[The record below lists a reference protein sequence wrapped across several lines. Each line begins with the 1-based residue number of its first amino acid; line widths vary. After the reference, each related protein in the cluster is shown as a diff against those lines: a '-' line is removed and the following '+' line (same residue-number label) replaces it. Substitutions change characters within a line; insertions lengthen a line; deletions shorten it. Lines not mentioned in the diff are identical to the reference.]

1 MAGFVFMAPRNFTST
16 EACVEA
22 IIAKVGPKLVVG
34 APLGIGKPNHLI
46 NALYRRV
53 AGDPKLSM
61 RLVTALSLE
70 RPKGKSGLEK
80 RFLDPFVARVFGD
93 YPELEYMRDLRA
105 HKLAPNVELSEFYFK
120 SGSMLGVASAQQ
132 NYISSNYT
140 HVARDMLA
148 AGANVVLQ
156 AVAMQPGPR
165 YSLACNPDVTLDIAP
180 GLRAAEQAG
189 RPVAIAGMVNRKL
202 PFMYGGAE
210 VPPEFFDF
218 MVDEPALDHTLFS
231 VPNMP
236 IDPAAHM
243 IGLRASALIRD
254 GGTVQVGIGSLGDA
268 CIYAT
273 RLRHGDNEDYRRALE
288 ETGVL
293 ASCGDAIA
301 AVGGTDT
308 YRRGLYAGSEMFG
321 DGLLQLYEAGVLKR
335 RVYDHRGLQGLL
347 ELGRISE
354 PLSGDTLL
362 ALREASVVG
371 ARLSASD
378 VAFLKRFGIFRPD
391 VEHAGGELR
400 LPDGSRVAAD
410 LDDRAAFGRIAAAA
424 LGTHL
429 QGGVLVHGAFFLG
442 SRWFYDALN
451 RMPEPE
457 RRLFAMDAVSTVNEL
472 FSDLELE
479 RLQHRDARFINIC
492 MKVTLLGSTVSDSL
506 DDGRVVSGVGGQY
519 NFVAMAH
526 ALRQARSILLLRS
539 AHRGH
544 GRLESNIVWEYA
556 HSTIPR
562 HLRDMV
568 VTEYGIADLRGK
580 SDREVIAAMLN
591 LADARFQP
599 GLMAQ
604 AKRAGKLPADYAIP
618 EAFRHNTPE
627 RLRAALAP
635 LQKAGLFPEL
645 PFGSDFTPEELR
657 LGKALKWLQAKSG
670 NMAGLM
676 QLGLSALKPPPKEA
690 AGCLARMGL
699 ARPRSLKEVLYAR
712 LVGEAL
718 KASGAL

>member
-1 MAGFVFMAPRNFTST
+1 MAGFVFMAPKNFTNPDD
-16 EACVEA
+16 CVEA

-34 APLGIGKPNHLI
+34 APLGIGKPNHLV

-53 AGDPKLSM
+53 AADPKLSM

-70 RPKGKSGLEK
+70 RPVGKSELER
-80 RFLDPFVARVFGD
+80 RFLDPFAARVFGD
-93 YPELEYMRDLRA
+93 YPELEYMRGLRA
-105 HKLAPNVELSEFYFK
+105 HRLAPNVELSEFYFK

-165 YSLACNPDVTLDIAP
+165 YSLASNPDVTLDIAP
-180 GLRAAEQAG
+180 GLREAERAG

-210 VPPEFFDF
+210 VAPEFFDF
-218 MVDEPALDHTLFS
+218 MVDDPGLDHTLFS

-243 IGLRASALIRD
+243 IGLQASALVKD
-254 GGTVQVGIGSLGDA
+254 GGTLQVGIGSLGDA

-273 RLRHGDNEDYRRALE
+273 RLRHGDNAAYRRALE

-293 ASCGDAIA
+293 ARCGGTIA
-301 AVGGTDT
+301 AVGATDT
-308 YRRGLYAGSEMFG
+308 YRQGLYAGSEMFG

-335 RVYDHRGLQGLL
+335 RVYDHNGLQSLL

-354 PLSGDTLL
+354 QVSVDTLL
-362 ALREASVVG
+362 ALREMKQLG
-371 ARLSASD
+371 KRLSTDEVAS
-378 VAFLKRFGIFRPD
+378 LQRFGVLRPD
-391 VEHAGGELR
+391 VEYREGRLK
-400 LPDGSRVAAD
+400 LPDGAWTEVD
-410 LDDRAAFGRIAAAA
+410 LDDRTATQRLAPA
-424 LGTHL
+424 LGARL

-442 SRWFYDALN
+442 SRWFYETLS
-451 RMPEPE
+451 RMPEAE
-457 RRLFAMDAVSTVNEL
+457 RRLFAMEAVSTVNEL
-472 FSDLELE
+472 FSDVELE
-479 RLQHRDARFINIC
+479 KLQHRDARFINIC

-539 AHRGH
+539 THRSH

-591 LADARFQP
+591 LADSRFQP

-604 AKRAGKLPADYAIP
+604 AKRAGKLPADHAIP
-618 EAFRHNTPE
+618 ELFRHNTPE
-627 RLRAALAP
+627 RLRGALVP
-635 LQKAGLFPEL
+635 LHKADLFPEL
-645 PFGSDFTPEELR
+645 PFGSDFTPEELQ
-657 LGKALKWLQAKSG
+657 LGKALKHLQARSG
-670 NMAGLM
+670 S
-676 QLGLSALKPPPKEA
+676 LGGKLELALSVLKTPPEEA
-690 AGCLARMGL
+690 AACLARMRLASPRGL
-699 ARPRSLKEVLYAR
+699 RERVFAR
-712 LVGEAL
+712 LVGNAL
-718 KASGAL
+718 KTSGAL